1 MVDMTIPNDA
11 ILDASGNV
19 FMKWALPHRN
29 LDPMQKAHV
38 VKITGNNAVMSFVYQ
53 WNICAAFV
61 TPQDAEVLLTVKL
74 KICNC
79 NSGTFKTAFTFGS
92 LLDKNLFASGNR
104 EGV

>member
-1 MVDMTIPNDA
+1 MTIPNDA
-11 ILDASGNV
+11 ILDANGSV
-19 FMKWALPHRN
+19 FMKWALTHRN

-38 VKITGNNAVMSFVYQ
+38 AKITGNDVVMSFVYQ
-53 WNICAAFV
+53 WNIAGAFV

-79 NSGTFKTAFTFGS
+79 NNGTYRVAFAFGS
-92 LLDKNLFASGNR
+92 LLDKNLWTSGNR